1 METGLPKIKK
11 HLNIDSLFSTIKSS
25 FKEIKDRRNHPHL
38 KSILVEDWLASNA
51 PHIKTLNDLDI
62 RYIL

>member
-38 KSILVEDWLASNA
+38 KSILVED
-51 PHIKTLNDLDI
+51 
-62 RYIL
+62 